1 MKKTVGFLIGGAF
14 FLAAAALACR
24 MSAAGAGWWGWCFP
38 AAVLFVSWVYGSGK
52 THASRYLLPGLTAF
66 ALFVLLPL
74 LYTVF
79 IAFTN
84 FSGSNL
90 FSRAQ
95 VDGWFAA
102 ERYAPRAERFS
113 FALYG
118 AGEGKAVLSCDC
130 GEGRRLNSDP
140 FPLDIPENAPPV
152 ALALGTAPPSGEPF
166 GLKDLAAARGALA
179 RVSFR
184 YPGESLPLRPL
195 SLRSLGWEEP
205 MWRRQDDGTLLN
217 AADGRVLA
225 ADEKA
230 GVYRDRATGK
240 AEGPGWRVVTGF
252 ANFRSIL
259 ADPRIRSP
267 FLRIF
272 GWNLAFAFLSV
283 FLTFAVGVALASL
296 LQWPALK
303 GRGVYRTLLMLPYA
317 IPAFI
322 PILVF
327 KGLFNEGFGEINMV
341 LRALFGTAPAWFTN
355 PWWARTMILLVNLW
369 LGYPYMMIISSGM
382 LQAVPTDI
390 YEASSI
396 DGAGAWTNFFRLT
409 LPQILPPLFPLLV
422 ASFAFNFNN
431 FTLIYLL
438 TGGMPAIAGS
448 ATVAGAT
455 DLLVS
460 YTYRAAFRDSAAQM
474 GFASA
479 VATLLFIV
487 VGLLAWWQIRL
498 TKAAS
503 KGPQK

>member
-1 MKKTVGFLIGGAF
+1 MKKTVDFLVWAAMV
-14 FLAAAALACR
+14 LAAAALAAR
-24 MSAAGAGWWGWCFP
+24 MGAAGAGWWGWLFP
-38 AAVLFVSWVYGSGK
+38 AAALFAAWVYHSPK
-52 THASRYLLPGLTAF
+52 TNASRYLLPGLTAF

-74 LYTVF
+74 VYTVF

-84 FSGSNL
+84 FSGSHL
-90 FSRAQ
+90 FSRAR
-95 VDGWFAA
+95 VDKWFDE
-102 ERYAPRAERFS
+102 ERYAPRTERFP
-113 FALYG
+113 FALHD
-118 AGEGKAVLSCDC
+118 AGEGKVVLSAEA
-130 GEGRRLNSDP
+130 GEGRFFQSEP
-140 FPLDIPENAPPV
+140 FSLDTPPDSPLR
-152 ALALGTAPPSGEPF
+152 LALDTVPP
-166 GLKDLAAARGALA
+166 RGAPHDLKTLVAERAPLA
-179 RVSFR
+179 GVEFQ
-184 YPGESLPLRPL
+184 YPGEQRPLRAV

-205 MWRRQDDGTLLN
+205 LWHRQEDGSLLN
-217 AADGRVLA
+217 AADGRVLV
-225 ADEKA
+225 ADEA
-230 GVYRDRATGK
+230 TGSYRDRKTGE
-240 AEGPGWRVVTGF
+240 AEGPGWRVAVGF

-259 ADPRIRSP
+259 GDPRIRSP

-327 KGLFNEGFGEINMV
+327 KGLFNEGFGEINMI
-341 LRALFGTAPAWFTN
+341 LRALFGVAPAWFTN

-396 DGAGAWTNFFRLT
+396 DGAGPWTNFFRLT

-498 TKAAS
+498 TKATA
-503 KGPQK
+503 KGPAK

>member
-1 MKKTVGFLIGGAF
+1 MKKFLGLLIWAAF
-14 FLAAAALACR
+14 VCAAAALAWR
-24 MSAAGAGWWGWCFP
+24 MSSAGAGWWGWCFP
-38 AAVLFVSWVYGSGK
+38 AAALFASWVYNSRRTG
-52 THASRYLLPGLTAF
+52 ASRYLLPGLAAF
-66 ALFVLLPL
+66 AVFVLLPL
-74 LYTVF
+74 AYTVF

-84 FSGSNL
+84 FSGSHL

-95 VDGWFAA
+95 VDEWFAS
-102 ERYAPRAERFS
+102 ERYAPLPKRFP
-113 FALYG
+113 FALYPAADG
-118 AGEGKAVLSCDC
+118 QTVLSAAVGEGKVLHSA
-130 GEGRRLNSDP
+130 P
-140 FPLDIPENAPPV
+140 FSLDNPPSAPV
-152 ALALGTAPPSGEPF
+152 LLALGTLPPAGEPF
-166 GLKDLAAARGALA
+166 CLKDLVVARGALA
-179 RVSFR
+179 GMEFR
-184 YPGESLPLRPL
+184 HPGESLPLRPV
-195 SLRSLGWEEP
+195 SLRALGWEEP
-205 MWRRQDDGTLLN
+205 LWVRQADGTLLN
-217 AADGRVLA
+217 AADGRVLE
-225 ADEKA
+225 ADGKS

-240 AEGPGWRVVTGF
+240 PEGPGWRVVVGWE
-252 ANFRSIL
+252 NFRSIL

-498 TKAAS
+498 TDRAA
-503 KGPQK
+503 KGAKK